1 MIRTM
6 IIEDEPKVR
15 DSLII
20 MIQKYCPDL
29 EIASV
34 TSSFEDALIE
44 ALRIRPQLVF
54 SDIQLNSPEGNGISL
69 VNLPAFKDCPVIF
82 LTGWKE
88 FAVDAFRVNAVDY
101 LLKPLN
107 IQQLLDAVEKAKRL
121 ILTEQLDKQTGVG
134 NLHIPTTQ
142 GFMILKPE
150 EIIRCSAEGPYSHLI
165 VAGDK
170 KNVFCSINLGQ
181 IEKRLSPG
189 MFYRVHKSH
198 LVNRLFVQ
206 EYLRGEGG
214 TVKMADAAEVP
225 VSRNAK
231 EDFLLWLA
239 K

>member
-29 EIASV
+29 EISSV

-44 ALRIRPQLVF
+44 AQRIQPQLVF
-54 SDIQLNSPEGNGISL
+54 SDIQLNSPEGNGIDL
-69 VNLPAFKDCPVIF
+69 ANMPAFKDCPIIF

-107 IQQLLDAVEKAKRL
+107 IQQLLDAVEKAKRR
-121 ILTEQLDKQTGVG
+121 ILKDKTDKETGTG
-134 NLHIPTTQ
+134 NLHIPTAH
-142 GFMILKPE
+142 GFTILKPS
-150 EIIRCSAEGPYSHLI
+150 EIIRCSAEGPYTHLI

-198 LVNRLFVQ
+198 LVNRLFIQ

-214 TVKMADAAEVP
+214 TVRMADAAEVP

-231 EDFLLWLA
+231 EDFLGWLA